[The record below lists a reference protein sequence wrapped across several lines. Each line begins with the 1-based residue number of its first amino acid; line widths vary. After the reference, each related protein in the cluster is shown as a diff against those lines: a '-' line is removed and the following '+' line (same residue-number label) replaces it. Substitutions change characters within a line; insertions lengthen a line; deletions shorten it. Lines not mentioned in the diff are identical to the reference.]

1 PTDTR
6 FDADTTAG
14 VNPKAAVSTACPSTD
29 WDGNFLNW
37 VTLRRIDMA
46 KIALI
51 GGSCAVARAAD
62 GTCPAS
68 GSAPMITLKGQTK
81 AIHSGSIV
89 STPAVP
95 TNTTGIGATN
105 TAYGRVPTS
114 VQTLGSS
121 PSSLFFHLPGETSS
135 LVGSFCVDNDATPPP
150 MDSTSCALNTTNQS
164 DSQNTSSTADSD
176 SFTEQRFV
184 IRVSV
189 DSQPQGVIQGAGSS
203 IRFGLMEYLGAND
216 RGGQVLVPLGSSQYV
231 ALFSTSLTATYA
243 NNTVAMIAA
252 IEATYNGGDTPMAET
267 LYDAAR
273 YVAQVNSAYYPSQ
286 YVYPLAFS
294 PGVNL
299 GSTGAGSLGSGELSA
314 LTGSEPCPAGY
325 IGTNAGN
332 CAAGRDPFFFGSN
345 ATPAWANP
353 SATVSCC
360 QVFVVLFTDG
370 DSQVDTNVPSAL
382 QDY

>member
-1 PTDTR
+1 LIILDNSGSMGRRVQCVAAAGDDFSTCPTFDQTFSYGGMFDPMTCYTYNTTDTR

-68 GSAPMITLKGQTK
+68 GSTPMITLKGQTK

-95 TNTTGIGATN
+95 TGSGTN
-105 TAYGRVPTS
+105 KANGRVPTS

-135 LVGSFCVDNDATPPP
+135 LVGSFCVDDDATPPP

-164 DSQNTSSTADSD
+164 DPEVTSSTADSD

-184 IRVSV
+184 IRV
-189 DSQPQGVIQGAGSS
+189 
-203 IRFGLMEYLGAND
+203 
-216 RGGQVLVPLGSSQYV
+216 
-231 ALFSTSLTATYA
+231 
-243 NNTVAMIAA
+243 
-252 IEATYNGGDTPMAET
+252 
-267 LYDAAR
+267 
-273 YVAQVNSAYYPSQ
+273 
-286 YVYPLAFS
+286 
-294 PGVNL
+294 
-299 GSTGAGSLGSGELSA
+299 
-314 LTGSEPCPAGY
+314 
-325 IGTNAGN
+325 
-332 CAAGRDPFFFGSN
+332 
-345 ATPAWANP
+345 
-353 SATVSCC
+353 
-360 QVFVVLFTDG
+360 
-370 DSQVDTNVPSAL
+370 
-382 QDY
+382 